1 MHLNRAPSVAA
12 VFALA
17 AIASLAI
24 DAARAQVSA
33 PPSAAG
39 ASSNDLQRSVEVFG
53 YNVAAK
59 SGATRGEVIYYYK
72 CWNCHNDYT
81 RAAGS
86 PAPTLKGVFSRTT
99 LVTGDPVNDEN
110 VAKQIRNGSPQMP
123 SFGTTLKDADI
134 ADLLA
139 YLHNGCC
146 YEETNPPVNPWYRAN
161 AQNSPAMPERGNL
174 RGGPNGTVR
183 AAARRPP
190 RRHHGAADR
199 AQRGAHHG
207 HQQPGRP
214 IRIPAA
220 RCPAPIRC
228 ASPSRCSSCPI
239 SATA

>member
-1 MHLNRAPSVAA
+1 M
-12 VFALA
+12 
-17 AIASLAI
+17 
-24 DAARAQVSA
+24 
-33 PPSAAG
+33 
-39 ASSNDLQRSVEVFG
+39 
-53 YNVAAK
+53 
-59 SGATRGEVIYYYK
+59 IYYYK

-161 AQNSPAMPERGNL
+161 AQNSPPMPERGNL
-174 RGGPNGTVR
+174 RGGPKGTVR
-183 AAARRPP
+183 AA
-190 RRHHGAADR
+190 GGD
-199 AQRGAHHG
+199 GSK
-207 HQQPGRP
+207 
-214 IRIPAA
+214 
-220 RCPAPIRC
+220 
-228 ASPSRCSSCPI
+228 ASWCS
-239 SATA
+239 